1 MTEIWIYIHPVNLK
15 FTIKDMQLCYEAI
28 KITNLDGV
36 TKCKIYISGIYMKY
50 TVMPF
55 YIAKIQK
62 EKIEKSMKIYM

>member
-1 MTEIWIYIHPVNLK
+1 
-15 FTIKDMQLCYEAI
+15 MQLCYEAI

-55 YIAKIQK
+55 YIANIQK
-62 EKIEKSMKIYM
+62 EKKIGKRMKN